1 MARYTPD
8 ATIKKLGDT
17 RYMPLFNFA
26 DAEVC
31 KHVIKASYKAGMRV
45 FELTNRDTM
54 ALEVF
59 RQLVPF
65 VEKECPEMSF
75 GAGTILDEE
84 TADHFMDAGAD
95 FIVAP
100 IFDKGTAKACK
111 KRNVPYIPGCMTPTE
126 MYKAYKG
133 GSAVIKLFPGGT
145 VGPDYVK
152 QVLAPL
158 PFLKI
163 VVTGGVQ
170 FDEASVRKWFDSG
183 AFALGVG
190 SSVFTKDRITKK
202 DFISVEAEL
211 HRVKEY

>member
-1 MARYTPD
+1 MGRFTQEAV
-8 ATIKKLGDT
+8 IKKLGDT

-65 VEKECPEMSF
+65 VEKECPELTF

-84 TADHFMDAGAD
+84 TAEAFMDAGAD

-100 IFDKGTAKACK
+100 IFDKGTAKVCK
-111 KRNVPYIPGCMTPTE
+111 KRAVPYIPGCLTPTE
-126 MYKAYKG
+126 MYKACKS
-133 GSAVIKLFPGGT
+133 GSTVVKLFPGGT

-152 QVLAPL
+152 QLLGPL
-158 PFLKI
+158 PFLRI
-163 VVTGGVQ
+163 VVTGGVT
-170 FDEASVRKWFDSG
+170 FDQASVQKWFDAG

-190 SSVFTKDRITKK
+190 SSVFTKDRIAKR
-202 DFISVEAEL
+202 DFVEIETEMK
-211 HRVKEY
+211 RVREY